1 MGNEAYEEELV
12 KSLLENITS
21 VRLEKED
28 EERQERIRKED
39 EERQERIRREE
50 REFEI
55 TKMKLEAAKVKDL
68 IDGKEESMPRRNH
81 FELQK
86 MIQKFDPEENDVSL
100 YLVMFERQ
108 AKRAN
113 LNQSEWVSV
122 LLTLLPTEIVQLIMR
137 EPEEQAYDYAYIK
150 GILLKRFKLSP
161 EKFRIKFSQTQKNA
175 QTTWRDFAFELR
187 NYFEEWISGL
197 EINDFELLKD
207 LMITDQMK
215 RRVNFEVRQH
225 FIDEW
230 SKITSPN
237 KLAELLEDYENVREY
252 RKKVSPVHGSES
264 QKRNKNQPNFRDSP
278 RYKQAGEK
286 VSKKTETFRNQDERH
301 FEVRKPLKCY
311 TCGSIDHLRPQC
323 PKAQKDFKSTAVV
336 NRVQENEE
344 DYLAPYTTM
353 AKVNG
358 FDLPVL
364 RDSGAS
370 IDVICKKYITPSML
384 TGETVWVK
392 QPFDE
397 SPICLP
403 LAHVEI
409 EAEFGRI
416 LTKAAVI
423 RNELDQG
430 RYILGNRTAAKL
442 GKNQNKE
449 YFFQVNAVETRAQKR
464 RQMINSEEKGLQA
477 AKERGE
483 HTNIVPLPSFPSL
496 ANDYTSQGTEQ
507 EEQEDRKSLLPVS
520 EFNDLPPLL
529 SISKTRFLQ
538 LQQQSEDL
546 KPLFDIATRDS
557 QNNSSTNIYKIEK
570 GLLYKCQEDRLGNVR
585 KLLVIPETCREKIL
599 SLCHEQVSG
608 HLGVTKSKDNLARY
622 FFWPKCYQDMETY
635 IRTCDPCQRVGKSND
650 RKKAPLKLVPVIS
663 EVFSKI
669 NIDTCGPLPTTSKGN
684 KYILTAICVASKYP
698 EALPIEDITSVTIVD
713 ALLNLFSRMGFPKE
727 IQCDQGTSF
736 MSNLTTEFF
745 ERFGIKVSHSS
756 VHHPQSNPV
765 ERFHRTIKRILR
777 VLCLE
782 ADSDW
787 EQVLP
792 AALLA
797 LRTVTHESTGFTP
810 AELVHGK
817 NLRTPETLLYEHWTD
832 SPEEEQPVTEYVFRL
847 INRLKKCQE
856 LAVEKM
862 QDQQLRRKKW
872 YDKNA
877 IKREFKEGDLVLI
890 LATSK
895 ANKLSVQWTGP
906 GKVENKVSETNYIVS
921 LPGKKERSQIY
932 HINMLKPYYKRPEVI
947 NYLSC
952 SEEGS
957 DQIETEIDFPNIDTN
972 PNVYDYSEVIKS
984 SNLEELL
991 EPTQRDQLQRL
1002 LNKYSQSFSNE
1013 PGMTDLVEHDIEV
1026 ISNKPVRSKPYRMS
1040 HRQNEILKRE
1050 IQRMLDLKII
1060 EVGESD
1066 YTSPMILVEAP
1077 NKDPRPCVDYRR
1089 LNEITRT
1096 QFYPLPNIEERVEEV
1111 ASAKYITVID
1121 LAKGYWQIP
1130 LSPNAQRYAAF
1141 VTSFGTYRPLRLS
1154 FGLKN
1159 APYFFSKM
1167 MQEVLNGC
1175 EEFAVPYLDDVAIFS
1190 KTWECHLKH
1199 LEIVLKR
1206 ISRAKLTI
1214 KPSKCRFAQK
1224 HVLYLGHVVGQGYRK
1239 PSEIKTKAIR
1249 DFPTPKTKTDIRAF
1263 LGLAGYYS
1271 RYIPMYSAIAA
1282 PLTDLLKG
1290 KSVKGDILWNAESE
1304 RAFTELKEKLTS
1316 YPVLYAPDFT
1326 LPFILQ
1332 TDASDYGM
1340 GVVLTQLTSNGEEHP
1355 IIFLSKKFSEVE
1367 KKYCTTE
1374 KECASIVFGIKKLHY
1389 YLDGQD
1395 FIVQTDHNP
1404 LTWLR
1409 TNARIEKSDSKDLQA
1424 SSTPPKPLTWYTLK
1438 VRVY

>member
-1 MGNEAYEEELV
+1 MGNEAYEEELI

-21 VRLEKED
+21 VRLEKE
-28 EERQERIRKED
+28 ERQERIRRED
-39 EERQERIRREE
+39 EERQDRIRREE

-55 TKMKLEAAKVKDL
+55 TKMKLQAAKGKDL
-68 IDGKEESMPRRNH
+68 IDGNEESMPRRNH

-353 AKVNG
+353 AMVNG

-364 RDSGAS
+364 WDSGAS

-384 TGETVWVK
+384 TGETVW
-392 QPFDE
+392 
-397 SPICLP
+397 
-403 LAHVEI
+403 A
-409 EAEFGRI
+409 G
-416 LTKAAVI
+416 
-423 RNELDQG
+423 
-430 RYILGNRTAAKL
+430 
-442 GKNQNKE
+442 
-449 YFFQVNAVETRAQKR
+449 
-464 RQMINSEEKGLQA
+464 
-477 AKERGE
+477 
-483 HTNIVPLPSFPSL
+483 
-496 ANDYTSQGTEQ
+496 
-507 EEQEDRKSLLPVS
+507 
-520 EFNDLPPLL
+520 
-529 SISKTRFLQ
+529 
-538 LQQQSEDL
+538 
-546 KPLFDIATRDS
+546 
-557 QNNSSTNIYKIEK
+557 
-570 GLLYKCQEDRLGNVR
+570 
-585 KLLVIPETCREKIL
+585 
-599 SLCHEQVSG
+599 
-608 HLGVTKSKDNLARY
+608 
-622 FFWPKCYQDMETY
+622 
-635 IRTCDPCQRVGKSND
+635 
-650 RKKAPLKLVPVIS
+650 
-663 EVFSKI
+663 
-669 NIDTCGPLPTTSKGN
+669 
-684 KYILTAICVASKYP
+684 
-698 EALPIEDITSVTIVD
+698 
-713 ALLNLFSRMGFPKE
+713 
-727 IQCDQGTSF
+727 
-736 MSNLTTEFF
+736 
-745 ERFGIKVSHSS
+745 
-756 VHHPQSNPV
+756 
-765 ERFHRTIKRILR
+765 
-777 VLCLE
+777 
-782 ADSDW
+782 SDW

-817 NLRTPETLLYEHWTD
+817 NLHTPEILLYEHWTY
-832 SPEEEQPVTEYVFRL
+832 SPDEEQPVTEYVFRL

-862 QDQQLRRKKW
+862 HDQQLRRKKW

-932 HINMLKPYYKRPEVI
+932 HINMLKPYHKRPEVI

-991 EPTQRDQLQRL
+991 EPTQRDQLQR
-1002 LNKYSQSFSNE
+1002 
-1013 PGMTDLVEHDIEV
+1013 
-1026 ISNKPVRSKPYRMS
+1026 
-1040 HRQNEILKRE
+1040 
-1050 IQRMLDLKII
+1050 
-1060 EVGESD
+1060 
-1066 YTSPMILVEAP
+1066 
-1077 NKDPRPCVDYRR
+1077 
-1089 LNEITRT
+1089 
-1096 QFYPLPNIEERVEEV
+1096 
-1111 ASAKYITVID
+1111 
-1121 LAKGYWQIP
+1121 
-1130 LSPNAQRYAAF
+1130 
-1141 VTSFGTYRPLRLS
+1141 
-1154 FGLKN
+1154 
-1159 APYFFSKM
+1159 
-1167 MQEVLNGC
+1167 
-1175 EEFAVPYLDDVAIFS
+1175 
-1190 KTWECHLKH
+1190 
-1199 LEIVLKR
+1199 
-1206 ISRAKLTI
+1206 
-1214 KPSKCRFAQK
+1214 
-1224 HVLYLGHVVGQGYRK
+1224 
-1239 PSEIKTKAIR
+1239 
-1249 DFPTPKTKTDIRAF
+1249 
-1263 LGLAGYYS
+1263 
-1271 RYIPMYSAIAA
+1271 
-1282 PLTDLLKG
+1282 
-1290 KSVKGDILWNAESE
+1290 
-1304 RAFTELKEKLTS
+1304 
-1316 YPVLYAPDFT
+1316 
-1326 LPFILQ
+1326 
-1332 TDASDYGM
+1332 
-1340 GVVLTQLTSNGEEHP
+1340 
-1355 IIFLSKKFSEVE
+1355 
-1367 KKYCTTE
+1367 
-1374 KECASIVFGIKKLHY
+1374 
-1389 YLDGQD
+1389 QD
-1395 FIVQTDHNP
+1395 FIVQTDPNP

-1409 TNARIEKSDSKDLQA
+1409 TNASTNPCLMRWALALQPYNFTIIHSLGKLNKNA
-1424 SSTPPKPLTWYTLK
+1424 DALSRKT
-1438 VRVY
+1438 